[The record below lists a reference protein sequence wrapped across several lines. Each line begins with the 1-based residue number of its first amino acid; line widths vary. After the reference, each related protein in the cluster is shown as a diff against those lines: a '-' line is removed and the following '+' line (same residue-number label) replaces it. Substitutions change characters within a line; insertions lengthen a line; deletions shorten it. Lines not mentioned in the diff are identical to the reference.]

1 MRVPT
6 PPPQDFLLNDK
17 RAEGRGHPYNFHVYE
32 QIDKNIGS
40 GGNKLYLI
48 QGLLDKLHWA
58 HIVVWVIFSLGRI
71 GHFKELVTQHSD
83 FRNPRNRAMVSTLA
97 Y

>member
-6 PPPQDFLLNDK
+6 PQDFLLSDQ
-17 RAEGRGHPYNFHVYE
+17 RAEGRGHPYSFNVYE
-32 QIDKNIGS
+32 QMDKNIES
-40 GGNKLYLI
+40 AGNKLYLI
-48 QGLLDKLHWA
+48 QGLLDKLHWM

-83 FRNPRNRAMVSTLA
+83 FGNLRNRAMVSTLA